1 MYVCVDNIMS
11 SSSIASF
18 NTNSINDDV
27 KRSRRERFKDHIISS
42 SFDSMDEDDDNSEGS
57 PTNKKNSPGNRL
69 LSWEI
74 PKAIIDPNKKLKGSN
89 QVLEKDYLR
98 LTSVADASNVRPL
111 SILKKQFK
119 YIREK
124 LLADDD
130 YAYFLN
136 QIKSIR
142 QDLVLQGIENRFTVK
157 VYTLHSRIALEQ
169 GDLCEYNQCQSRLQE
184 LKRKSLKVNNDEFDC
199 YRLIHSLYQNQPLEI
214 VNALREIKDDTVE
227 ATRQYNS
234 RVKGSHYGLSYAM
247 RILRAF
253 KTGDVQQFF
262 KMYLARANLSDQER
276 QEDNFDIPPYYSI
289 FLLDFMLSVTRKK
302 GMIIY
307 HHHHHHHYH
316 HHHQY
321 Y

>member
-1 MYVCVDNIMS
+1 MT
-11 SSSIASF
+11 SSIATF
-18 NTNSINDDV
+18 DTNSIDDDV
-27 KRSRRERFKDHIISS
+27 KRLRRERFKDHINT
-42 SFDSMDEDDDNSEGS
+42 SFDSMDEDDDNSEGGGSPS
-57 PTNKKNSPGNRL
+57 PTNKKNSPGKRL

-74 PKAIIDPNKKLKGSN
+74 PKIIADPNKKLKGSN
-89 QVLEKDYLR
+89 QILEKDYLR

-130 YAYFLN
+130 YVYFLN

-142 QDLVLQGIENRFTVK
+142 QDLVLQGIENKFTCK

-184 LKRKSLKVNNDEFDC
+184 LKRKNLKVNNDEFDC

-227 ATRQYNS
+227 ATREYQS
-234 RVKGSHYGLSYAM
+234 RTKGAHYGLSYAM

-253 KTGDVQQFF
+253 KTGDVQHFF
-262 KMYLARANLSDQER
+262 KMYLARTNLSVEER
-276 QEDNFDIPPYYSI
+276 QEDNLDIPPYYSI
-289 FLLDFMLSVTRKK
+289 FLLDFMLSVARKK
-302 GMIIY
+302 GTDNIVFTN
-307 HHHHHHHYH
+307 HHYH
-316 HHHQY
+316 HHYHRY
-321 Y
+321 YYHY